1 MELKNNESINKT
13 NTNSS
18 HLGKDGKPKKPIKK
32 EKNPLKEKEEKT
44 NCIVNNFDVKIQNK
58 IGYCHNH

>member
-1 MELKNNESINKT
+1 MEKDLTLRSRPKENKLF
-13 NTNSS
+13 NQLIIPS
-18 HLGKDGKPKKPIKK
+18 DQPF
-32 EKNPLKEKEEKT
+32 NP